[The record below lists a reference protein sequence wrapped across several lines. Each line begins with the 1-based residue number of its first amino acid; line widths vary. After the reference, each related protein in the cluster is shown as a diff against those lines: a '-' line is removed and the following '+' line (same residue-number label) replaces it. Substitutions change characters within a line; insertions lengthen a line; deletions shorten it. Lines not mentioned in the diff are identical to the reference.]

1 MDPGRAVEAGADV
14 DASRIEDDACLGRI
28 EVGEGEREHR
38 RAQAANIYEALGA
51 ETLHGIARTFY
62 GMVDVDPEPRF
73 RSMFPP
79 KLDEAI
85 QNLAEFL
92 IQYFGGPTD
101 YDKRRGHPRLRGRH
115 LEFHIDKWAR
125 DRWMSY
131 MTKAVESANI
141 PENYRKFIL
150 GYFDHTATFL
160 MNQGGPP
167 PGHDG
172 NTP

>member
-1 MDPGRAVEAGADV
+1 LVAGPPRHAYHRGVAVLTTSPDGTVTDPTPTKNTPP
-14 DASRIEDDACLGRI
+14 
-28 EVGEGEREHR
+28 
-38 RAQAANIYEALGA
+38 ANIYEALGA